1 MALCRHGPTI
11 TSPTKPHLTPTLAQT
26 QFLRDPLCWTK
37 SACLS
42 MQKPALIVSRYV
54 SAALKRNV
62 MPQTTR
68 NIIANLVKNDP
79 AEVNLHQLF
88 NKFCV

>member
-1 MALCRHGPTI
+1 
-11 TSPTKPHLTPTLAQT
+11 
-26 QFLRDPLCWTK
+26 
-37 SACLS
+37 

-88 NKFCV
+88 NKFCVCGGSDGVVAEDQMGMTCAIASITNAQK

>member
-1 MALCRHGPTI
+1 
-11 TSPTKPHLTPTLAQT
+11 
-26 QFLRDPLCWTK
+26 
-37 SACLS
+37 

-79 AEVNLHQLF
+79 AEVILHQLF